1 VVSPADRFHQNSAR
15 IERYPTSKS
24 RTSNYQQ
31 VKKEIWALNSQP
43 ALCKSTCEIL
53 EVFKVN

>member
-15 IERYPTSKS
+15 IECYPTSKS

-31 VKKEIWALNSQP
+31 VKKEIWAFNSQP

-53 EVFKVN
+53 GDFKVN